1 MQRAVYVYR
10 AYTTTG
16 SDQLNTKLLVL
27 QAHGKKYIKYFSKSN
42 FRIVIKIIIKKYMKT
57 IEWRS
62 TSSVNIYSIMLFYLS
77 NVSFS
82 IMRED
87 FLTKVVMV
95 YW

>member
-1 MQRAVYVYR
+1 MQSAVYVYR
-10 AYTTTG
+10 TYTTTG

-27 QAHGKKYIKYFSKSN
+27 QAHGKKYIKYSSKSN
-42 FRIVIKIIIKKYMKT
+42 FRIIIKNIIKKYMKT

-82 IMRED
+82 NMRED
-87 FLTKVVMV
+87 YLTKVVMV